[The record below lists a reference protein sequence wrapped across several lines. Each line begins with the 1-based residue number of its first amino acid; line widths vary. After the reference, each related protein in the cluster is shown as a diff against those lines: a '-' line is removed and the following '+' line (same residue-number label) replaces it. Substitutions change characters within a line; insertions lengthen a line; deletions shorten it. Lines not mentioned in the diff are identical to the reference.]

1 MSEILVPYTQFEAA
15 DLAHQLNEA
24 VLDSIDLLEQR
35 NLHGVVARYG
45 GRLSLAEVM
54 VEKGQWDH
62 LKVNPAHFAVMNKD
76 RDVIGAASIYPNLPL
91 RKLHLPLPPK
101 FTNRFLSDQFSY
113 ANPNI
118 SAWTKSG
125 EEEVLMEA
133 YKQMVTMGTTPVS
146 NGYMPHESPWT
157 IEPIRSPREIHAV
170 IALAGLTKIATR
182 RFDDGESKTR
192 IPPRSTLYAK
202 LNGKWITAHGKQKEL
217 RKGQSIRWWDIGQN
231 EDDEF
236 DGIEI
241 DIGS

>member
-1 MSEILVPYTQFEAA
+1 MSEILVPYTQFEAS
-15 DLAHQLNEA
+15 DLAQQLSEVVQSNVE
-24 VLDSIDLLEQR
+24 LLEQR

-45 GRLSLAEVM
+45 GIISLAEVM

-62 LKVNPAHFAVMNKD
+62 LIENPWQFAVMNEKGN
-76 RDVIGAASIYPNLPL
+76 VTGAASIYPNLPL

-101 FTNRFLSDQFSY
+101 FANRFLSDQFTY
-113 ANPNI
+113 ARPNI

-125 EEEVLMEA
+125 EEVVLMEA
-133 YKQMVTMGTTPVS
+133 YQRMVAMSTAPVS
-146 NGYMPHESPWT
+146 NVYMPHESPWT
-157 IEPIRSPREIHAV
+157 IEPTRSPREIHEV

-182 RFDDGESKTR
+182 RFDDGESKTA

-217 RKGQSIRWWDIGQN
+217 RNGQSIRGWDIGQN
-231 EDDEF
+231 EDNEF

-241 DIGS
+241 DTG